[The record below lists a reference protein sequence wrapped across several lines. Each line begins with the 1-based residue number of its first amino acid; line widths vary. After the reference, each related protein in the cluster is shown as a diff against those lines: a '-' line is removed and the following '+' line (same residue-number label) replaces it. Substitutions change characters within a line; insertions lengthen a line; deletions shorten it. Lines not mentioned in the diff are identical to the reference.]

1 MADLKHTNIYR
12 CGVSARYLNLETRK
26 CSFSADTA
34 KNALDLRFHL
44 ASKGGGTTSV
54 LLQIGMNDL
63 SAILE
68 AIANKMPE
76 NVGVFSDCA
85 SIANKKNLQQLEEAR
100 RVQDNEKTR
109 AKSLIEKLEGVEEF
123 IAEKYYEAPAGE
135 DEREASVK
143 DQIEE
148 VLQTLCKLS

>member
-1 MADLKHTNIYR
+1 MADLKHTDIYR
-12 CGVSARYLNLETRK
+12 AGVSARSLNLETRK
-26 CSFSADTA
+26 CSFHENTA
-34 KNALDLRFHL
+34 KNALDLRFNL

-54 LLQIGMNDL
+54 LLRIGMNDL

-85 SIANKKNLQQLEEAR
+85 SIANKKNQQQLEEAR
-100 RVQDNEKTR
+100 RVQDNKKAI
-109 AKSLIEKLEGVEEF
+109 AKSLIEKLEGVEAF
-123 IAEKYYEAPAGE
+123 IAEKYYETPA
-135 DEREASVK
+135 K

-148 VLQTLCKLS
+148 VLQTLRHLS

>member
-1 MADLKHTNIYR
+1 M
-12 CGVSARYLNLETRK
+12 
-26 CSFSADTA
+26 
-34 KNALDLRFHL
+34 
-44 ASKGGGTTSV
+44 

-85 SIANKKNLQQLEEAR
+85 SISNKKNLQQLEEAR
-100 RVQDNEKTR
+100 RVQDNEKAR

-123 IAEKYYEAPAGE
+123 IAEKYYETPA
-135 DEREASVK
+135 K

-148 VLQTLCKLS
+148 VLQTLRKLF